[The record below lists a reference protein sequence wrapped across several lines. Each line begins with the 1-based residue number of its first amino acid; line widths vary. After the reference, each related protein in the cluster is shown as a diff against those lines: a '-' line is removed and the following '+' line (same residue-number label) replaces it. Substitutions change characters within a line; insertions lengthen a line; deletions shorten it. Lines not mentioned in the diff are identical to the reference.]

1 MLFEEKGV
9 RIDRIKL
16 VIYSVSDISRLI
28 NTQIQNIIDYMNDKT
43 VINGNNQSHV
53 TLTTIIIGNDQ
64 SHDLLS
70 VIPQASVLL
79 ASIPKINLT
88 YDWSYFYNKILDQYF
103 NLYREFSSKN
113 FDYYGIINEKIC
125 PLCELE
131 HDEEESLEGR
141 YKAGSYFIKCEQ
153 CEIEITA

>member
-16 VIYSVSDISRLI
+16 VTCSVSDISRLT

-88 YDWSYFYNKILDQYF
+88 YD
-103 NLYREFSSKN
+103 
-113 FDYYGIINEKIC
+113 
-125 PLCELE
+125 
-131 HDEEESLEGR
+131 
-141 YKAGSYFIKCEQ
+141 
-153 CEIEITA
+153 